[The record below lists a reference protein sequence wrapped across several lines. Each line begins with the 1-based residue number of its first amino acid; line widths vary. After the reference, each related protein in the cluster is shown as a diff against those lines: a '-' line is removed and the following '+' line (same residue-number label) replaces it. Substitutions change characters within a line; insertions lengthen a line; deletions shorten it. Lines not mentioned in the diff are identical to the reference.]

1 MDTATLISALV
12 LIAILAGAVPALRL
26 LMHSRPPI
34 VDAKSWFV
42 EMNGRKVGPVGYLDV
57 ISYLLEGRISRSTPV
72 SSEGP
77 DASWQPFGDP
87 LEKVAVCGLSFVCR
101 QPWNTLQSTA
111 DPSKRRCTQCGKDVY
126 LCSTVVDLKRHAAKG
141 HCAAFYQEMG
151 EPGPLGDLSS
161 LFHTPEQ

>member
-1 MDTATLISALV
+1 M
-12 LIAILAGAVPALRL
+12 LIAILAGAVPALWL

-42 EMNGRKVGPVGYLDV
+42 EMNGRKVGPVGYLDL

-87 LEKVAVCGLSFVCR
+87 SERVAICGLSFVCR
-101 QPWNTLQSTA
+101 QPWKALESTA
-111 DPSKRRCTQCGKDVY
+111 APSKRRCTQCGQDVY
-126 LCSTVVDLKRHAAKG
+126 LCSTVDDLKRRAAEG
-141 HCAAFYQEMG
+141 RCAAFHQEMG
-151 EPGPLGDLSS
+151 EPSGLIDDLSS
-161 LFHTPEQ
+161 LFQHPSDDAGGTRST